1 MYPGIGRADFCGKL
15 FEVNVDG
22 MRMEVGSKRG
32 GKDERS
38 LAVLFVFPALP
49 FPTRFEPIL
58 CLGLPPP
65 PQKLQNKWGWS
76 NNNNTGL
83 IIFERGEGE
92 ASFSQGPLLQL
103 FVDGKAAL
111 LKIHAVPGEA
121 DGLR

>member
-1 MYPGIGRADFCGKL
+1 
-15 FEVNVDG
+15 
-22 MRMEVGSKRG
+22 MEVGSKRG

-58 CLGLPPP
+58 CLSLPPP
-65 PQKLQNKWGWS
+65 PQKLQNKRGWS

-83 IIFERGEGE
+83 VIFERGEGE

-103 FVDGKAAL
+103 FVMVRRRFSKFTQSQVRPMASASRSPVKTTTL
-111 LKIHAVPGEA
+111 SSVP
-121 DGLR
+121 